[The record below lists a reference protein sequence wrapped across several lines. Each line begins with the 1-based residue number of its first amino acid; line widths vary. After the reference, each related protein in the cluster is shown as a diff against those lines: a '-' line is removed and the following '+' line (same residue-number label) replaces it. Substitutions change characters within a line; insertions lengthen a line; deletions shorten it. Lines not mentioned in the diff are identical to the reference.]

1 MFVAI
6 CRGASGR
13 ASDSLCVRP
22 MRRIALILLLF
33 IALSSAP
40 HFGVETLLQPTPA
53 VVTADA
59 LPMPSE
65 SVQRAAYGPL
75 KLRGLWRLR
84 SDAGVFGGISSLLA
98 YGDGRFTG
106 LSDSGEYVNFVLGSA
121 SPGLIASLPRLPEQ
135 LKERH
140 RLQDTESM
148 TRDPASG
155 RIWAGFEQVQR
166 ICRYAPGFAR
176 IERCAY
182 PPAMKDWP
190 KDFGAES
197 LVRLG
202 DGRFLTIGERA
213 FVGDGG
219 HEVLLWAGDPTEPGT
234 PPPMHLSYRAPT
246 GFMPTDAVWLGGDKL
261 LVLTR
266 RMTVAD
272 WFTAKLTL
280 VHLPKLEE
288 GAVLQGQVI
297 ASFEPPGPADNMEA
311 LAITRDGDGPML
323 WVASDDNHLA
333 LQRTLLF
340 KFALP
345 RDWVSDKP
353 AP

>member
-1 MFVAI
+1 
-6 CRGASGR
+6 
-13 ASDSLCVRP
+13 

-40 HFGVETLLQPTPA
+40 HFGVETLLRPTPA
-53 VVTADA
+53 VVAAQA
-59 LPMPSE
+59 LPMPPE
-65 SVQRAAYGPL
+65 RVQRAAYGPL
-75 KLRGLWRLR
+75 KLRGVWRLR
-84 SDAGVFGGISSLLA
+84 SDASVFGGISSLLA
-98 YGDGRFTG
+98 YGNDRFTG

-121 SPGLIASLPRLPEQ
+121 SPGRIASLPRLPEQ
-135 LKERH
+135 IKERH

-148 TRDPASG
+148 TRDPVSG
-155 RIWAGFEQVQR
+155 RIWTGFEQVQR
-166 ICRYAPGFAR
+166 ICRYAPGFAS
-176 IERCAY
+176 IEACAY
-182 PPAMKDWP
+182 PPAMQDWP

-213 FVGDGG
+213 FVGGGG
-219 HEVLLWAGDPTEPGT
+219 HEVLLWSGDPTELDT
-234 PPPMHLSYRAPT
+234 PPPAHLSYIAPT
-246 GFMPTDAVWLGGDKL
+246 GYMPTDAVWLGGDRL

-266 RMTVAD
+266 RMTIAD

-280 VHLPKLEE
+280 VRLPKLRQ
-288 GAVLQGQVI
+288 GAVMKGEVI
-297 ASFEPPGPADNMEA
+297 ASFEPPAPVDNMEG
-311 LAITRDGDGPML
+311 LAVTREKDGPML
-323 WVASDDNHLA
+323 WIVSDDNHLA

-345 RDWVSDKP
+345 RDWVSDAP